1 MRGIITNLSALKSVS
16 NIEKSSRKI
25 NKAVEQVSTGL
36 RMTEAGDDGAGV
48 SVSVRMEADKTS
60 LSQSQRN
67 INDGISFVQTIDG
80 ALGNLSKVMVR
91 LRELSV
97 QAANETY
104 TATDRTMILS
114 EMTNTLEQYDKAITA
129 TFNDID
135 FLNSLDTITFQ
146 VGKDGSSNDQIN
158 VDLTNVN
165 MSILGLPA
173 IVPLDV
179 SIGTGAAVNSSD
191 ARQNLS
197 LLDSTIDLISTAR
210 SYVGALQNRF
220 EYALEMSAIEESNL
234 QAAQSKITDIDYA
247 SKTADMTRSQIQ
259 LQAGVASL
267 AQAKSMPQN
276 LLSLVS

>member
-1 MRGIITNLSALKSVS
+1 
-16 NIEKSSRKI
+16 
-25 NKAVEQVSTGL
+25 
-36 RMTEAGDDGAGV
+36 MTEAGDDGAGV

-173 IVPLDV
+173 IGPLDV

-197 LLDSTIDLISTAR
+197 LLDSTINSISTAR
-210 SYVGALQNRF
+210 SYVGSLQNRF
-220 EYALEMSAIEESNL
+220 EYALETSAIEESNL

>member
-220 EYALEMSAIEESNL
+220 EYALETSAIEESNL

>member
-104 TATDRTMILS
+104 KATDRTMILS

-173 IVPLDV
+173 IGPLDV

-197 LLDSTIDLISTAR
+197 LLDSTINLISTAR
-210 SYVGALQNRF
+210 SYVGSLQNRF
-220 EYALEMSAIEESNL
+220 EYALETSAIEESNL

-247 SKTADMTRSQIQ
+247 SKTADMTRSQITACKPV
-259 LQAGVASL
+259 LHHL
-267 AQAKSMPQN
+267 PKQN
-276 LLSLVS
+276 RCHKIC